1 MSVVKF
7 PKSASE
13 ETFTFPCGSSVS
25 LNCGEGRPLTVA
37 VAIYLLEQVKHDL
50 LSAEYDDE

>member
-13 ETFTFPCGSSVS
+13 ETFTFPCGSKVILSAP
-25 LNCGEGRPLTVA
+25 EGMPLTVA
-37 VAIYLLEQVKHDL
+37 VAIYLLEQVKYDL
-50 LSAEYDDE
+50 LSAEYDYD